1 MPTLFLHMGAG
12 KTGTSA
18 LQVAFAQNTKELE
31 RAGVLYPSDA
41 SVDDAELGKI
51 TSGNGLTLA
60 RYANP
65 DSSVLNQIQL
75 IGAQRAF
82 DRALKTQSNLLYS
95 SEFFQ
100 NFKTEPLKA
109 LVQRAAK
116 AGYET
121 KIIFYIRSIAGHAAS
136 VYSQTIKRQKSEMSF
151 MEFLEKRYK
160 NHFLQFI
167 QRSTEVVDRK
177 NLLIYN
183 FDATRKNIFGH
194 FLQEALSIDNSKHT
208 FSYPKNVNRSL
219 SPFEMEFMRYLNARF
234 EKRYQSAFVSDALIY
249 AHSETESEFTITPSE
264 MAFLRAQYSTT
275 VDALNEYVIGE
286 KLLLCDSSAT
296 EGERPAIQ
304 LSEFE
309 RSVLSIIAKLVPT
322 RPALA
327 DFGPIKNANGLA
339 QSFLSML
346 RRQGLKADRKG
357 KERKRLG
364 QD

>member
-1 MPTLFLHMGAG
+1 MPALFLHMGAG

-18 LQVAFAQNTKELE
+18 LQVAFAQNSKELE
-31 RAGVLYPSDA
+31 KAGVLYPADA
-41 SVDDAELGKI
+41 STDDAGLGKI

-60 RYANP
+60 RYVNP

-75 IGAQRAF
+75 IGGQRAF
-82 DRALKTQSNLLYS
+82 DRALKTQQHLLYS

-100 NFKTEPLKA
+100 NFKLQPLQA
-109 LVQRAAK
+109 LVERAAK
-116 AGYET
+116 SEYQT

-136 VYSQTIKRQKSEMSF
+136 VYSQTIKRQKSDMSF

-167 QRSTEVVDRK
+167 ERATEVVDRK

-183 FDATRKNIFGH
+183 FDAVRTNIFAH
-194 FLQEALSIDNSKHT
+194 FLQEALSIGADKGN
-208 FSYPKNVNRSL
+208 FIYPKSINRSL

-249 AHSETESEFTITPSE
+249 AHSEVSSEFTITPAE
-264 MAFLRAQYSTT
+264 MAFLRTQYAQT

-286 KLLLCDSSAT
+286 KIQLCDSSIT
-296 EGERPAIQ
+296 EAERPEIN

-309 RSVLSIIAKLVPT
+309 RSVLSIMAKLVPT
-322 RPALA
+322 RPAFA

-346 RRQGLKADRKG
+346 RRRGLKAVRRAKDQ
-357 KERKRLG
+357 KRLG
-364 QD
+364 RD

>member
-31 RAGVLYPSDA
+31 RVGILYPSDA

-75 IGAQRAF
+75 IGGQRAF

-109 LVQRAAK
+109 LVERAAK
-116 AGYET
+116 ADYKT

-151 MEFLEKRYK
+151 IEFLEKRYK

-167 QRSTEVVDRK
+167 QRANEVVDRK

-183 FDATRKNIFGH
+183 FDAARTNIFAH
-194 FLQEALSIDNSKHT
+194 FLQEALSIEISKHN
-208 FSYPKNVNRSL
+208 FIYPKNVNRSL
-219 SPFEMEFMRYLNARF
+219 SAFEMEFMRYLNARF

-249 AHSETESEFTITPSE
+249 AHSEVETEFTITSRE
-264 MAFLRAQYSTT
+264 MAFLRAQYGATI
-275 VDALNEYVIGE
+275 DALNEYVIGE
-286 KLLLCDSSAT
+286 KLLLCDSSVT
-296 EGERPAIQ
+296 EAERPEIH
-304 LSEFE
+304 LNEFE
-309 RSVLSIIAKLVPT
+309 RSVLSIVAKLVPM

-327 DFGPIKNANGLA
+327 DFGPIKNANGIA

-346 RRQGLKADRKG
+346 RRQGSKAARKD
-357 KERKRLG
+357 KERKQLG
-364 QD
+364 QG